1 MPTLLLLELRESFVW
16 WRILACAVSAVCLV
30 ATIVFTIQAETT
42 PHVYQASGY
51 GDLAANK
58 SIWFV
63 LRFEVPLSIFMKRSI
78 DRFWF
83 FAARRNPETAPLITW
98 FNGGVSGAD

>member
-1 MPTLLLLELRESFVW
+1 MLPLELRESFVW
-16 WRILACAVSAVCLV
+16 WRIQAYAVSVVCLLLR
-30 ATIVFTIQAETT
+30 ATIVFTILAETT

-51 GDLAANK
+51 GDIAADK

-63 LRFEVPLSIFMKRSI
+63 ALRASLFDFYEHSIK
-78 DRFWF
+78 RFWF
-83 FAARRNPETAPLITW
+83 FAARNNPDTAPLITW

>member
-1 MPTLLLLELRESFVW
+1 
-16 WRILACAVSAVCLV
+16 
-30 ATIVFTIQAETT
+30 
-42 PHVYQASGY
+42 
-51 GDLAANK
+51 
-58 SIWFV
+58 V

>member
-1 MPTLLLLELRESFVW
+1 
-16 WRILACAVSAVCLV
+16 
-30 ATIVFTIQAETT
+30 VFTIYAETT

-63 LRFEVPLSIFMKRSI
+63 LRFEAPFPVFMNIPSI
-78 DRFWF
+78 
-83 FAARRNPETAPLITW
+83 
-98 FNGGVSGAD
+98 GSGFLLHGRILKLLPSSHGSMEA